1 MRRAIAIMLSAALAA
16 SPAHAQFGLPGN
28 IAGKVKTAKTVGDAL
43 QSFPE
48 PKEIELGR
56 NLAAILLGAAP
67 LVADP
72 AKQRYVS
79 RLGMW
84 LAQHSERPNLP
95 WRFAIVQSADFNA
108 FSTPGGIVLINSGLF
123 ERMRSESELA
133 GVLSHEIAHVVA
145 KHHLKAL
152 RKQMGAAAITNL
164 SQYGP
169 SGPGGVVG
177 TMTSA
182 LINSG
187 KELFIRGLDKDD
199 EYEAD
204 RMAVVIAARSGYSPY
219 GFVGALQTLAAIP
232 QDERTTLIYRTH
244 PRPEDRIARL
254 DTAMGAQ
261 LDGVTGLVDDL
272 PSFVA
277 LRNPPPPAPAA
288 KPAKAPPRKGKR
300 K

>member
-1 MRRAIAIMLSAALAA
+1 MVLSAALIGT
-16 SPAHAQFGLPGN
+16 PVHAQFSLPGV
-28 IAGKVKTAKTVGDAL
+28 GDVFKKAKTVKKVGDAL

-48 PKEIELGR
+48 EKEIALGR

-67 LVADP
+67 LVDDR
-72 AKQRYVS
+72 AKQMYVS

-95 WRFAIVQSADFNA
+95 WRFAIVQGDDFNA

-145 KHHLKAL
+145 RHHIKAL
-152 RKQMGAAAITNL
+152 QKQLRGSALSDL

-169 SGPGGVVG
+169 SASGGVAG
-177 TMTSA
+177 AMSAA
-182 LINSG
+182 LIAGG
-187 KELFIRGLDKDD
+187 KELYIRGFDKND

-204 RMAVVIAARSGYSPY
+204 RMAVVIEARSGYSPY
-219 GFVGALQTLAAIP
+219 GFIGALQTLAAFP
-232 QDERTTLIYRTH
+232 KEQRTSLIFGSH
-244 PRPEDRIARL
+244 PRPEDRLLRL
-254 DTAMGAQ
+254 DTAMGTT
-261 LDGVTGLVDDL
+261 LDAVAGLVDDL
-272 PSFVA
+272 PGFIAMRDGIVTA
-277 LRNPPPPAPAA
+277 PVPPAA

-300 K
+300 R